1 MKILSMNV
9 NDLNPAE
16 YNPRKTLAPGDVE
29 YEQIKQSIQA
39 FGMVEPIVW
48 NKRTG
53 NVVAGHQ
60 RLNVLIDLE
69 HTEVDVSVVDVDEA
83 QEKALNIALNK
94 ISGEWDD
101 EKLSALLEE
110 LAADAD
116 EMLVGLTG
124 FTQEELDGMFGED
137 DEPEPEDTGGGT
149 GSDSHFT
156 YQEQFGVIVICKGED
171 DQKDVYEKLTDQGFS
186 CRVVAT

>member
-1 MKILSMNV
+1 MEILSMNV
-9 NDLNPAE
+9 KDLNPAE
-16 YNPRKTLAPGDVE
+16 YNPRKTLVPGDAE
-29 YEQIKQSIQA
+29 YERIKESIQA

-60 RLNVLIDLE
+60 RLNVLIDLG
-69 HTEVDVSVVDVDEA
+69 HTEVDTSVIDVDEA

-124 FTQEELDGMFGED
+124 FTREELDEMFGVE
-137 DEPEPEDTGGGT
+137 DEPEPEDTGGGNV
-149 GSDSHFT
+149 SDPHFT
-156 YQEQFGVIVICKGED
+156 YQEQFGVIVICKDED
-171 DQKDVYEKLTDQGFS
+171 EQKGIYEKLTDQGFS